1 MENDNQED
9 TVIFTVVKERS
20 RSAGMTFQHK
30 FGCGIE
36 DQEEEDYVDGY
47 FGR

>member
-1 MENDNQED
+1 MENNNQESIS
-9 TVIFTVVKERS
+9 TFTIVKERS
-20 RSAGMTFQHK
+20 GGAVMTFQHK

-36 DQEEEDYVDGY
+36 DPEEEDYVYGY